1 MAAKKSVS
9 VIEDLKFGIKEV
21 NSQITYYLSV
31 CQRMEV
37 EKRYVEKR
45 DCSIMMSAID
55 RSQLEE
61 IHIPMSL
68 DHDLSVMI
76 IDTTVKF
83 CSDKIEKLKT
93 TVQRMEK
100 QLEML
105 EKSAD

>member
-1 MAAKKSVS
+1 MASKKSGS
-9 VIEDLKFGIKEV
+9 VIEDLKFGIKET

-37 EKRYVEKR
+37 ERRYVDKG

-61 IHIPMSL
+61 IHVPMCL
-68 DHDLSVMI
+68 DHDLSAQI
-76 IDTTVKF
+76 IDTTIKF

-105 EKSAD
+105 EKVKD